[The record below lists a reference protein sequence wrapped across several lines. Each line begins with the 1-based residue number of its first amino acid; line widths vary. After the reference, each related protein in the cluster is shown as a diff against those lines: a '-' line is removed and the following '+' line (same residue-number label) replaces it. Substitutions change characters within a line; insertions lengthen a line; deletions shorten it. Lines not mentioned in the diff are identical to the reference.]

1 MVQRETIRTRWYVS
15 TVRTLALG
23 LGVTL
28 LVPFVTLALLPM
40 LLFLVP
46 VAIVGLPFLIPAFV
60 TGTLAARDESKRL
73 QARRPQL
80 AIVR

>member
-1 MVQRETIRTRWYVS
+1 
-15 TVRTLALG
+15 
-23 LGVTL
+23 
-28 LVPFVTLALLPM
+28 
-40 LLFLVP
+40 
-46 VAIVGLPFLIPAFV
+46 VGLPFLIPAFV